1 MKFRLFPA
9 RLVRPEAQ
17 QATFE
22 AQLEPCWEALW
33 RYAYRTTGNTD
44 EAEDLLSE
52 TLMEGYR
59 SFPQFRGETPFVRW
73 MYRIMT
79 TTRIDMVRRNARHRA
94 ERLDNWHSGT
104 ERDSMGAKTAITRD
118 IPDEQ
123 ANPEQIVVG
132 PMLSEHVQQAL
143 TMLSEEYRQV
153 VILADMEQMDYT
165 EVSSILGV
173 PIGTVRSRL
182 HRARGQLRKYL
193 GNEIDHCQEKQ
204 VSSDE
209 ARKKSD
215 EARKKR

>member
-33 RYAYRTTGNTD
+33 RYAYRTTGNGD

-52 TLMEGYR
+52 TLLEGYR
-59 SFPQFRGETPFVRW
+59 SFPQFRGDTPFVRW

-94 ERLDNWHSGT
+94 ESLDDWQIGSERESTGVGAGT
-104 ERDSMGAKTAITRD
+104 TRD
-118 IPDEQ
+118 IPDEE

-132 PMLSEHVQQAL
+132 PMLSERVQEAL
-143 TMLSEEYRQV
+143 AKLSEEFRLV

-165 EVSSILGV
+165 DVASILGV

-182 HRARGQLRKYL
+182 HRARVQLRKDL
-193 GNEIDHCQEKQ
+193 GQERQGSPDDTGGKG
-204 VSSDE
+204 
-209 ARKKSD
+209 
-215 EARKKR
+215 